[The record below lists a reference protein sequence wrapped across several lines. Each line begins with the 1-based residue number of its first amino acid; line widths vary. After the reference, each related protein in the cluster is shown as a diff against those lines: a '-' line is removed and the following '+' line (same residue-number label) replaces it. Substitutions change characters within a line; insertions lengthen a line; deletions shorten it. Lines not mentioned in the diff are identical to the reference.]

1 MAIQTRYG
9 RVFRIPALPLN
20 NFMTSVINADIST
33 KEFLTPDD
41 LAAILAISRATVY
54 RLIARRQIAFI
65 KVGGGLRFRLIDVEK
80 YLESNRTNS
89 LTM

>member
-1 MAIQTRYG
+1 
-9 RVFRIPALPLN
+9 
-20 NFMTSVINADIST
+20 MTSGINADLSS
-33 KEFLTPDD
+33 KEFLNPEE

-65 KVGGGLRFRLIDVEK
+65 KVGGGLRFRRSDIEK
-80 YLESNRTNS
+80 FLESNHIKP